1 MLEPSKRFFTGVLL
15 LGALVLV
22 TAVAIG
28 SRMADRV
35 LVQVTEHG
43 NSGVPNTIVT
53 PSPQATAGGP
63 MGPNW
68 KKTQIM
74 AAATDPAFP
83 DPRVPPAPLPTRPT
97 PMPEPTRGPR
107 TPPPPLPAATP
118 TPQVLKTPVVN
129 PTFTVAPR
137 PTPVP
142 TAGPN
147 GFPPGGPQ
155 AGETPVP
162 GPTGSAIP
170 P

>member
-1 MLEPSKRFFTGVLL
+1 MSDPSKRFLTVVLL
-15 LGALVLV
+15 LGAIVLI

-28 SRMADRV
+28 NRMAERV
-35 LVQVTEHG
+35 LHQATERG
-43 NSGVPNTIVT
+43 ESGVPNTIVT
-53 PSPQATAGGP
+53 PTPEATAGGP

-97 PMPEPTRGPR
+97 PAPAPTRGPR
-107 TPPPPLPAATP
+107 TPPPPP
-118 TPQVLKTPVVN
+118 TPSPTPEVRRTPVVN
-129 PTFTVAPR
+129 PSFTVAPR
-137 PTPVP
+137 PTLPP

-147 GFPPGGPQ
+147 GLPPGGPQ
-155 AGETPVP
+155 PAETPVP